1 MNQER
6 LAMLYVQNTPK
17 YALKYEYWVITVSN
31 HVPWFYGAFES
42 VAEAE
47 KACDSESR
55 MIVENALYE

>member
-1 MNQER
+1 MSEER

-17 YALKYEYWVITVSN
+17 YALKYEYWVITISKGVA
-31 HVPWFYGAFES
+31 WFWGAFES

-47 KACDSESR
+47 KACDSDSR